1 MTRQSQ
7 QDPTKFFS
15 VVGAPY
21 VREHHGQHHYVR
33 ERRTDDHRPR
43 TLEIGLAS
51 AFAAF
56 CGSALGVSL
65 FANAGAAKL
74 AEVAINTVK

>member
-1 MTRQSQ
+1 MARKSQ

-21 VREHHGQHHYVR
+21 VREQHGQHHFVR
-33 ERRTDDHRPR
+33 ERRTGDQRPR
-43 TLEIGLAS
+43 TFEIGLAS

-74 AEVAINTVK
+74 AEVAFNAVK

>member
-1 MTRQSQ
+1 MTRKSQ

-21 VREHHGQHHYVR
+21 VREQHGQHHYVR
-33 ERRTDDHRPR
+33 ERRTEDHRPR

-65 FANAGAAKL
+65 FANHGAAKL
-74 AEVAINTVK
+74 AEVAFTAVK

>member
-1 MTRQSQ
+1 MPQQSQ
-7 QDPTKFFS
+7 QDPTEFFS
-15 VVGAPY
+15 VVGGPY
-21 VREHHGQHHYVR
+21 IREQHGQGGYVR

-43 TLEIGLAS
+43 VFAIGLVS

-65 FANAGAAKL
+65 FANNGAAKVVETAL
-74 AEVAINTVK
+74 NAVK

>member
-43 TLEIGLAS
+43 TLEIGIAS

-74 AEVAINTVK
+74 VDVAVNAVK

>member
-7 QDPTKFFS
+7 QDPTELFS

-21 VREHHGQHHYVR
+21 IREQHGQHHYVR
-33 ERRTDDHRPR
+33 ERRTHRPR

>member
-7 QDPTKFFS
+7 QDPTEFFPSSARHTS
-15 VVGAPY
+15 VNST
-21 VREHHGQHHYVR
+21 VRHHYVR

-65 FANAGAAKL
+65 FANSRRGQARRSRH
-74 AEVAINTVK
+74 

>member
-1 MTRQSQ
+1 MARKSQ

-21 VREHHGQHHYVR
+21 VREQHGHHHYVR
-33 ERRTDDHRPR
+33 ERRTHRHRPP
-43 TLEIGLAS
+43 TLKIGLAS

-65 FANAGAAKL
+65 FANHGAAKL
-74 AEVAINTVK
+74 AEVAVNAVK

>member
-1 MTRQSQ
+1 MSRQFH
-7 QDPTKFFS
+7 QDPTEFFS
-15 VVGAPY
+15 VVGGPY
-21 VREHHGQHHYVR
+21 IREQHGQHHYVR

-43 TLEIGLAS
+43 TLEIGLAA

-65 FANAGAAKL
+65 FANDGAAKL
-74 AEVAINTVK
+74 VQVAINAVK

>member
-1 MTRQSQ
+1 MTPQFQ
-7 QDPTKFFS
+7 HDPTEFFS

-21 VREHHGQHHYVR
+21 IREQHGQHHYIR
-33 ERRTDDHRPR
+33 ERRTDDYRPR

-56 CGSALGVSL
+56 CGAALGVSL
-65 FANAGAAKL
+65 FAGDAAKL
-74 AEVAINTVK
+74 VEVAVNAVK